1 MKRPIATEA
10 QELAACLKYLRTHP
24 YVGWA
29 QRLNVGGFYDK
40 RGQYVRVGFVGCSD
54 IIGQLKDG
62 RFLAFEVKRKGKKP
76 TDAQDAFL
84 HDVRYYRGV
93 AGNGTIDDCIVMMR
107 LA

>member
-40 RGQYVRVGFVGCSD
+40 RGQYVRVGFKGCSD
-54 IIGQLKDG
+54 IIGQLRNG
-62 RFLAFEVKRKGKKP
+62 RFLAFEVKRKGKRP
-76 TDAQDAFL
+76 TAQQAIFL
-84 HDVRYYRGV
+84 VRVNQYWGL
-93 AGNGTIDDCIVMMR
+93 AGNGTIDDCMTMMR